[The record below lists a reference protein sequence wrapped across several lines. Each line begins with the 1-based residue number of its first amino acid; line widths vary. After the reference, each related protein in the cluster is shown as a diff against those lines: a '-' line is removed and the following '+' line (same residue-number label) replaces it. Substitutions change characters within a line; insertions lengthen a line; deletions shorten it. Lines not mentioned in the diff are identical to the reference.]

1 MRSKLLLFACLLALV
16 FALTPARAQQFA
28 APRFTETV
36 LRDAGGEPNVSI
48 SPSGKI
54 VLVSGLGNDDPVTL
68 YRSTDYGAHF
78 TKLQPTFGST
88 GGGDWDMRFLDESTI
103 IAADL
108 GDGVHVDRSTD
119 GGRTWSTTVV
129 MEDTYDRPWIDHFGS
144 DKVYLV
150 AKGIADGFP
159 YLYSSDD
166 GGISFGDPPV
176 PIIMYGAGIRPTET
190 GGSTPTIIDVE
201 ASASN
206 AYVDHLT
213 VDPRTGDVYV
223 LYGISGLNSFGALH
237 PLGAEN
243 RLYVAHLEDGRM
255 WSHPVLVG
263 GAADSCYSGF
273 NWMTVDQQGTIYVL
287 ANCSLDGRFS
297 TRLSYSRDKGR
308 SWSPLLDVGTL
319 GGANV
324 YGSIA
329 AGRSGV
335 LSLAYLHGVDA
346 NPTNKQDWFA
356 ETATILRAN
365 SPAPRVLHARAEQ
378 RAVHQKDICFD
389 GIFCGLP
396 GFGEDRSLL
405 DYLWNAVDASGRVYA
420 VIPSDGPASGGGD
433 TDVIV
438 LRQSGGGFIGRGAPS

>member
-1 MRSKLLLFACLLALV
+1 MANPIVMRSKLLLFACLLALV

-243 RLYVAHLEDGRM
+243 RCSTWGR
-255 WSHPVLVG
+255 L
-263 GAADSCYSGF
+263 
-273 NWMTVDQQGTIYVL
+273 
-287 ANCSLDGRFS
+287 
-297 TRLSYSRDKGR
+297 
-308 SWSPLLDVGTL
+308 
-319 GGANV
+319 
-324 YGSIA
+324 
-329 AGRSGV
+329 AGRTCTAR
-335 LSLAYLHGVDA
+335 SLRGAPAYCRSHTYMALTQIQ
-346 NPTNKQDWFA
+346 PTNK
-356 ETATILRAN
+356 TGLPKLRRSSAQT
-365 SPAPRVLHARAEQ
+365 PRRRGYSTHARSSERSTRRTSVSTGSSAACPGSV
-378 RAVHQKDICFD
+378 RTGASSTT
-389 GIFCGLP
+389 CGMRSTLP
-396 GFGEDRSLL
+396 GACTRSSRRT
-405 DYLWNAVDASGRVYA
+405 ARHRAEATR
-420 VIPSDGPASGGGD
+420 
-433 TDVIV
+433 T
-438 LRQSGGGFIGRGAPS
+438 